1 MSVAVN
7 ATILLDSLPVPAL
20 VVDAGG
26 RIAATNAAMARC
38 LACEEAQL
46 VGSDLA
52 VWAIDPAALRDF
64 LDGSAGSSRGV
75 TFRAGDGSERHLEIS
90 IGRSVFADGTLLC
103 AFDVTARRATEQRLQ
118 GDVERLRD
126 IAGVGGG
133 TIYEMDSTLTRI
145 RMWRRGTENGVP
157 TVVETTAK
165 FPDDVIDPTFHPEEV
180 AEANRRYANR
190 EPVQNFQYRLP
201 GQDGKQI
208 YRMGNSVAYY
218 DRNGV
223 YQGRRGVSV
232 DVTPQVLAEQ
242 ALHRAREHLE
252 HAQRVA
258 ATGSSERDL
267 VTGALE
273 WSEEMYRLAGVDR
286 ASFALTDANIFALVH
301 DEDRERL
308 KAVVLK
314 GRTGVHPPPIEYR
327 MRRADGEIRTFYCE
341 TDVISDQAGKPVRV
355 LTVFKDVTELR
366 AAEKRQKEMEQQLL
380 HSQKL
385 RAVGT
390 LAGGVAHE
398 LNNTLVPILALT
410 KLTLKRLPERSQE
423 RHNLTIVLR
432 ATERARD
439 LVQQISAF
447 SRKEM
452 PSRCSVDIAGLAREA
467 MRMMRASVP
476 STIHI
481 DEAIDQVPSVLADAD
496 QLQQIIINLV
506 NNAAQAIGDR
516 HGTIV
521 VEVATAPSDKLP
533 ADAPQEQGSVIRLS
547 VSDTGCGMD
556 EATQTR
562 IFEPFFTTKP
572 VGEGTGLG
580 LSVVHGIVTQHGGS
594 LVVESQI
601 DKGTRF
607 DIFLPALPAGQRV
620 QTEAPTPIA
629 LLAEPVTTDTKQSTL
644 H

>member
-1 MSVAVN
+1 MTLVN
-7 ATILLDSLPVPAL
+7 SLPVPAL
-20 VVDAGG
+20 VVDLGG
-26 RIAATNAAMARC
+26 RITATNAAMARC
-38 LACEEAQL
+38 LACEEGQL
-46 VGSDLA
+46 VGADLA
-52 VWAIDPAALRDF
+52 VWAIDPTALRGF
-64 LDGSAGSSRGV
+64 LDESPKSPRDVG
-75 TFRAGDGSERHLEIS
+75 FRAGDGSERHLEIS
-90 IGRSVFADGTLLC
+90 IGRNFRADAKLLC
-103 AFDVTARRATEQRLQ
+103 AFDVTAGRAAEQRLQ
-118 GDVERLRD
+118 EDVERLRD

-133 TIYEMDSTLTRI
+133 TVYEIDSTLTRI
-145 RMWRRGTENGVP
+145 RMWRRDTENGTP
-157 TVVETTAK
+157 TLVETTAK
-165 FPDDVIDPTFHPEEV
+165 FPDDVIDPTFHPEVV
-180 AEANRRYANR
+180 AEMHRRYVNR

-201 GQDGKQI
+201 GQGGKEI
-208 YRMGNSVAYY
+208 YRMGNSVPYY

-223 YQGRRGVSV
+223 YQGRRGVSI
-232 DVTPQVLAEQ
+232 DVTAQVLAER

-301 DEDRERL
+301 EDDRERL
-308 KAVVLK
+308 KAAVLK
-314 GRTGVHPPPIEYR
+314 GRTGVRPPPIEYR
-327 MRRADGEIRTFYCE
+327 TRRSDGEIRSVYCE
-341 TDVISDQAGKPVRV
+341 TDVISDQAGKPVRA

-366 AAEKRQKEMEQQLL
+366 AAEKRQKEMEQQFL

-385 RAVGT
+385 KALGT

-410 KLTLKRLPERSQE
+410 KLTANRLPEQSRE
-423 RHNLTIVLR
+423 RHNLTVVLR
-432 ATERARD
+432 ASERARD

-447 SRKEM
+447 SRKET
-452 PSRCSVDIAGLAREA
+452 PTRQSVDVAGLAREA
-467 MRMMRASVP
+467 MRMMRASVH
-476 STIHI
+476 STIHVA
-481 DEAIDQVPSVLADAD
+481 EAIEAVPSMLADPD

-506 NNAAQAIGDR
+506 NNAAHAIGDR
-516 HGTIV
+516 LGTIT
-521 VEVATAPSDKLP
+521 VEVAAAPSDKLP
-533 ADAPQEQGSVIRLS
+533 ADAHPGGGSVIRLS

-556 EATQTR
+556 EATRTR

-594 LVVESQI
+594 LAVESQV

-607 DIFLPALPAGQRV
+607 DVFLPALPAGQQAPPEA
-620 QTEAPTPIA
+620 QTRIA
-629 LLAEPVTTDTKQSTL
+629 S
-644 H
+644 